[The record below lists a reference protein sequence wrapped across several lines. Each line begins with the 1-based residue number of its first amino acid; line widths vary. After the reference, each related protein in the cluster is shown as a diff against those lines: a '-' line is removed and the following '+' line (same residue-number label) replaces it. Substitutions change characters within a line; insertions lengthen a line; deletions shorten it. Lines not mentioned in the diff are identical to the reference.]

1 MDLQQFIVLS
11 LRREPGARYINIQD
25 FEDKSDRTLSI
36 TRKISESSTRSV
48 PVVHHFFVLDGK
60 LHSHNYEDSKTRGPK
75 TTSFWSGEAV
85 YAPLLD
91 GPVRKAPSATDF
103 EFAEMMEN
111 FGLPLSFYGFDSP
124 ENSLEKVDG
133 IFYGLTNRTPTKSD
147 SGGFCTFGKPV

>member
-1 MDLQQFIVLS
+1 MDLDQFIVLS
-11 LRREPGARYINIQD
+11 IRRQPGARYISIQD
-25 FEDKSDRTLSI
+25 FQDKSDRTLSI

-48 PVVHHFFVLDGK
+48 PVVHHFFILDGK

-91 GPVRKAPSATDF
+91 GPVSKAPKATDF

-111 FGLPLSFYGFDSP
+111 LGLPLSFYDFGSP
-124 ENSLEKVDG
+124 ENQIEKVDG
-133 IFYGLTNRTPTKSD
+133 NFYGLIARTATKSD
-147 SGGFCTFGKPV
+147 SADFCSFGTPV